1 MTPTPHTNLIRLLAS
16 GLELNDR
23 RTLALASALAQHDRA
38 ILLAGIRQAGKGN
51 GPGFLAR
58 AVGTLMGAGQGWEW
72 AYMILRREAEAYPR
86 NCFTDEER
94 SLIYSI

>member
-38 ILLAGIRQAGKGN
+38 ILLAGIRQAGKGK
-51 GPGFLAR
+51 GPGWLAD
-58 AVGTLMGAGQGWEW
+58 AVGALWFAGQEW
-72 AYMILRREAEAYPR
+72 RWAHEILLLDALMYSPH
-86 NCFTDEER
+86 CFTQPQR
-94 SLIYSI
+94 KILYTI

>member
-38 ILLAGIRQAGKGN
+38 ILLAGIRQAGKGK
-51 GPGFLAR
+51 GPGWLAD
-58 AVGTLMGAGQGWEW
+58 AVGAL
-72 AYMILRREAEAYPR
+72 
-86 NCFTDEER
+86 
-94 SLIYSI
+94 